1 MRSTEAVWITGVGTA
16 NPLGTTFE
24 ESARGFL
31 SGRSGVGP
39 VTGVPLSDHP
49 SRIAAQLGPL
59 SPPPGLDAEEFAA
72 AGPAEQLLLW
82 CAAQALHDAGWW
94 ERRSQERIG
103 LVLGHGAEW
112 ILAWEAD
119 WQSAR
124 SIHRPGQEKPSLLD
138 TVRRQLGLTGPATTV
153 AAACASGNL
162 ALALGRRWLELG
174 WVDVVLAGAGDRAV
188 TPMALACFGNLGALS
203 RRNSDPKGASR
214 PFDRD
219 RDGLVMGE
227 GGAVFVLEK
236 AARARQRGAR
246 VYAEVAGCGAS
257 SDAFHMVIPNSDPAP
272 AVAAMR
278 AALADA
284 GVNPDQVD
292 YVNAHATS
300 TPVGDCAESRSLRL
314 VLGEAGTRVPV
325 SATKSMTG
333 HALSGAAAVDAV
345 ACLAAL
351 QYQALPPTINLE
363 DPDPECPLNHVPHE
377 ARPHRVGVV
386 LSNSFG
392 FGGSNTCVVFR
403 KAA

>member
-1 MRSTEAVWITGVGTA
+1 MKREPVWITGVGTA
-16 NPLGTTFE
+16 NPLGLSFE
-24 ESARGFL
+24 ESARNFL
-31 SGRSGVGP
+31 AGRSGVRP
-39 VTGVPLSDHP
+39 VTGIDVSEHP
-49 SRIAAQLGPL
+49 SRIAAQVAGVPA
-59 SPPPGLDAEEFAA
+59 PPGLDVQTFVAL
-72 AGPAEQLLLW
+72 GPADQMLLW
-82 CAAQALHDAGWW
+82 CAAQALRDAGWW
-94 ERRSQERIG
+94 ERRGDVRVG

-119 WQSAR
+119 FHASR
-124 SIHRPGQEKPSLLD
+124 SIYHPGREKPPLLD
-138 TVRRQLGLTGPATTV
+138 SVRVLLGLTGPATTV

-162 ALALGRRWLELG
+162 ALALARRWLELG
-174 WVDVVLAGAGDRAV
+174 WADVCLAGAGDRAV
-188 TPMALACFGNLGALS
+188 TPMSLACFGNLGALS
-203 RRNSDPKGASR
+203 RRNDDPTGASR
-214 PFDRD
+214 PFDRE

-227 GGAVFVLEK
+227 GGAVFLLER
-236 AARARQRGAR
+236 ASTARRRGAR

-272 AVAAMR
+272 AVAAMS

-284 GVNPDQVD
+284 GVNPDEVD

-300 TPVGDCAESRSLRL
+300 TPVGDSAEARSLRL

-333 HALSGAAAVDAV
+333 HSLSGAAAVDAV

-351 QYQALPPTINLE
+351 EHQALPPTINLE
-363 DPDPECPLNHVPHE
+363 DPDPECPLEHVPVE
-377 ARPHRVGVV
+377 ARPQRVRVV